1 MPTSGSGASL
11 LADVYLEDCN
21 LGFTPRWDFQPDLD
35 KMRTTIQALF
45 HTDNVRIKHFA
56 EGCFNKLYEVQVN
69 DQAPLLLRVALP
81 VDPQNKTMSEVATIE
96 WVSTITELP
105 IPKVIHYDAS
115 RDSPVTY
122 EWILMSKLPGARM
135 QDTWRHLTLPQKTDT
150 VRQIASFIASLFRE
164 RFTGIGNI
172 YPPVYASELPRPGPI
187 VSTCFFYGLINKSD
201 IKRGP
206 FRNSSEWFA
215 ARLEATKRD
224 ATATMAKWCGKGDLD
239 CAAVK
244 EIDDAARTFGIA
256 ERLLHLIRCIFP
268 CHAEAETT
276 VLYHDD
282 LHGNNILVDD
292 AGNIT
297 GIVDWECVSIVPLW
311 KACGIPQF
319 LFEQPR
325 WTEPDRRRYR
335 HDANGEMSELYYKH
349 LHQYETTR
357 LREVF
362 LEEMERLDPRWMDIH
377 KKTQLLR
384 DFDFAVRFC
393 DDVAVLKHIVK
404 WAEAVEAGGDVPR
417 MWDLVWA
424 NALKWY

>member
-1 MPTSGSGASL
+1 
-11 LADVYLEDCN
+11 
-21 LGFTPRWDFQPDLD
+21 
-35 KMRTTIQALF
+35 MRMTIQAIF
-45 HTDNVRIKHFA
+45 RTENVQIKHFA

-81 VDPQNKTMSEVATIE
+81 VDPQNKTMNE
-96 WVSTITELP
+96 
-105 IPKVIHYDAS
+105 
-115 RDSPVTY
+115 
-122 EWILMSKLPGARM
+122 
-135 QDTWRHLTLPQKTDT
+135 
-150 VRQIASFIASLFRE
+150 
-164 RFTGIGNI
+164 
-172 YPPVYASELPRPGPI
+172 ASELSRPGPI
-187 VSTCFFYGLINKSD
+187 LSTCFFYGLINKSD
-201 IKRGP
+201 INLGP
-206 FRNSSEWFA
+206 FRNSNEWFA

-224 ATATMAKWCGKGDLD
+224 ATATMAKWCGKGNLD
-239 CAAVK
+239 CNAVK

-256 ERLLHLIRCIFP
+256 ERLLHLIWRIFP
-268 CHAEAETT
+268 FPAEAETT

-319 LFEQPR
+319 LFDQPR

-335 HDANGEMSELYYKH
+335 HDANGGISELYYKH

-362 LEEMERLDPRWMDIH
+362 LGEMERLDPRWMDIH

-384 DFDFAVRFC
+384 DFDFAVQFC
-393 DDVAVLKHIVK
+393 NDVAVLKHIVK

-417 MWDLVWA
+417 MWDVGPDLGERAQVVL
-424 NALKWY
+424 NICS

>member
-1 MPTSGSGASL
+1 
-11 LADVYLEDCN
+11 
-21 LGFTPRWDFQPDLD
+21 
-35 KMRTTIQALF
+35 
-45 HTDNVRIKHFA
+45 
-56 EGCFNKLYEVQVN
+56 
-69 DQAPLLLRVALP
+69 
-81 VDPQNKTMSEVATIE
+81 
-96 WVSTITELP
+96 
-105 IPKVIHYDAS
+105 
-115 RDSPVTY
+115 
-122 EWILMSKLPGARM
+122 
-135 QDTWRHLTLPQKTDT
+135 
-150 VRQIASFIASLFRE
+150 
-164 RFTGIGNI
+164 
-172 YPPVYASELPRPGPI
+172 PGPI

-201 IKRGP
+201 INRGP

-224 ATATMAKWCGKGDLD
+224 ATATMAKWCGKGNLD
-239 CAAVK
+239 CDAVK

-256 ERLLHLIRCIFP
+256 ERLLHLIQRIFP
-268 CHAEAETT
+268 FHAEAETT

-335 HDANGEMSELYYKH
+335 HDANGEISELYYKH

-362 LEEMERLDPRWMDIH
+362 LGEMERHDPRWMDIH
-377 KKTQLLR
+377 KKTQSLR
-384 DFDFAVRFC
+384 DFDFAVQFC
-393 DDVAVLKHIVK
+393 DVAVLKHIVK